1 VRVGYNGFTVAEVL
15 VAVVVFTVGVLALVG
30 AAAATSRM
38 LARGRHATV
47 AAAVLAGRIEELHRI
62 AAATVPACSA
72 PEWRSESATETGVPL
87 RWEVLDDAGA
97 ARRVRLVLRHPAGTL
112 ADTVMTAVLCPA
124 P

>member
-1 VRVGYNGFTVAEVL
+1 MSDGKHGFTVAEVL

-38 LARGRHATV
+38 VARGRYATV
-47 AAAVLAGRIEELHRI
+47 GAAVLAGRIEELHRI

-72 PEWRSESATETGVPL
+72 PEWRSDSASESGVSL
-87 RWEVLDDAGA
+87 RWDVLDAAGA
-97 ARRVRLVLRHPAGTL
+97 SRRLRLVLRHPARAS

-124 P
+124 T